1 MEAPKGKWSEVL
13 PGVLWAYRTTSKI
26 STRET
31 LFFFRLFMASKALI
45 PMEIGERSLIYKHVS
60 EQSNDEALH
69 IDLDFM
75 EERRELAL
83 IRMVAHKQR
92 IERYYNRKNNQ

>member
-1 MEAPKGKWSEVL
+1 
-13 PGVLWAYRTTSKI
+13 
-26 STRET
+26 
-31 LFFFRLFMASKALI
+31 
-45 PMEIGERSLIYKHVS
+45 MEIGERSLIYKHVS